1 MIQSSNIYNVNALH
15 IAARNVTSNV
25 KPVLRNTVPIELY
38 CDDDCGA
45 NWLDNE
51 PGCNATDADAFC
63 RLKDNTIASY
73 AASFDITEASNQPG
87 YACRGIGKKHDGV
100 GIEKSGM
107 GDVWVVDDVKKS
119 HGNGKV
125 VSNIACTTSG
135 KISFGYM
142 ESGTFENISFQNY
155 ILVNDIRKIGFVSS
169 F

>member
-1 MIQSSNIYNVNALH
+1 MTQLSKLLIPILYTGT
-15 IAARNVTSNV
+15 RNVKSTV
-25 KPVLRNTVPIELY
+25 QPVLRNTVPIELY

-107 GDVWVVDDVKKS
+107 KDVWMVDDVKKS

-135 KISFGYM
+135 KIYFGYIK
-142 ESGTFENISFQNY
+142 SDLFEKKKTICF
-155 ILVNDIRKIGFVSS
+155 
-169 F
+169 

>member
-1 MIQSSNIYNVNALH
+1 MIQSSNIYNGNALH
-15 IAARNVTSNV
+15 IAARNVKSTAQ
-25 KPVLRNTVPIELY
+25 PVLRNTVPIELY

-107 GDVWVVDDVKKS
+107 IDVWVVDDVKKS

-125 VSNIACTTSG
+125 VSNIACATSG
-135 KISFGYM
+135 KIYSSIFFNLGQ
-142 ESGTFENISFQNY
+142 NIVPKVY
-155 ILVNDIRKIGFVSS
+155 TCK
-169 F
+169 

>member
-1 MIQSSNIYNVNALH
+1 MDSCVKTICDTIVKTSNSNTVH
-15 IAARNVTSNV
+15 IATRNVTSTV
-25 KPVLRNTVPIELY
+25 QPVLRNTVPIELY

-63 RLKDNTIASY
+63 RLRENTIASY

-107 GDVWVVDDVKKS
+107 KDVWVVNDVKKS

-125 VSNIACTTSG
+125 VSNIVCTTSG
-135 KISFGYM
+135 KVYFGYIK
-142 ESGTFENISFQNY
+142 SDLFEKNNI
-155 ILVNDIRKIGFVSS
+155 LLNDIR
-169 F
+169 

>member
-1 MIQSSNIYNVNALH
+1 MIQSSNIYNGNALH

-100 GIEKSGM
+100 GIEKSGID
-107 GDVWVVDDVKKS
+107 DVWVVDDVKKS
-119 HGNGKV
+119 HANGKV
-125 VSNIACTTSG
+125 VSNIACATSG
-135 KISFGYM
+135 KMYLSF
-142 ESGTFENISFQNY
+142 F
-155 ILVNDIRKIGFVSS
+155 
-169 F
+169 